1 MFKKILIANR
11 GEIACRIIRTARS
24 MGITTVAVYS
34 DADRDAQHV
43 AIADEAVYI
52 GPSPARDS
60 YLVVDKIIQAALDS
74 GAEAIHPGYGFLSEN
89 ADLCRACAEAGLV
102 FIGPPAEAIA
112 SMGCKSTAKT
122 LMAAAG
128 VATVPGY
135 HGDDQDPE
143 VLKRAA
149 AEIGYPV
156 LLKAAAGG
164 GGKGMRTVV
173 DEGEFDAALA
183 AAMREAQASFNDNR
197 MLIEKYLMQP
207 RHIEIQVFCDA
218 QGGAVHL
225 FERDCSVQR
234 RHQKVIEEAPAP
246 GLAADIRERM
256 GAAAIA
262 AARAIDYR
270 GAGTV
275 EFLLDQRGAF
285 FFMEM
290 NTRLQVEHPVTEM
303 ITGQD
308 LVEWQLR
315 VAAGEPLPCA
325 QQDLQIDGHA
335 FEARIYAED
344 PERDFMPASGR
355 LEQLSAPTESPHV
368 RIDSGVVEGDEVSIY
383 YDPMIAKLI
392 VWDRDR
398 ERALAR
404 LQRALG
410 EYRVGGVSTNV
421 GFLYNLASSRA
432 FRAGEVNTGFID
444 QHSDEIFRRRPLDI
458 DYAAPLAAAALMR
471 QRAEHARRAAE
482 RSWEPSSPWYST
494 CAWGL
499 PEPPLQVEV
508 QGQQRSV
515 AVAEAIDL
523 TPVQSIITVA
533 GFDLLTRDGF
543 FRCAEVP
550 PDFGCDRIAATTES
564 FNAPMNG
571 TLISLLCE
579 PGAAVKGGDTLL
591 VMEAMKMEHAMV
603 APCDGAV
610 REFYFTEGDRVE
622 GGATLLM
629 FEPSE

>member
-1 MFKKILIANR
+1 MFNKILIANR

-34 DADRDAQHV
+34 DADRHAQHV
-43 AIADEAVYI
+43 AIADEAAYI

-89 ADLCRACAEAGLV
+89 ADLCRRCAEAGLV

-135 HGDDQDPE
+135 HGNDQDLE

-218 QGGAVHL
+218 QDGAVHL

-246 GLAADIRERM
+246 GIAADIRERM
-256 GAAAIA
+256 GVAAIA

-344 PERDFMPASGR
+344 PECDFMPASGR
-355 LEQLSAPTESPHV
+355 LEQLLTPTESPHV
-368 RIDSGVVEGDEVSIY
+368 RIDSGVIEGDEVSIY
-383 YDPMIAKLI
+383 YDSMIAKLI
-392 VWDRDR
+392 VWDSDR

-410 EYRVGGVSTNV
+410 DYRIGGVSTNV

-432 FRAGEVNTGFID
+432 FCAGEVNTGFID

-471 QRAEHARRAAE
+471 RRAEKARRAAE

-499 PEPPLQVEV
+499 SEPPLLVQV
-508 QGQQRSV
+508 QGQQLSV
-515 AVAEAIDL
+515 AVAEAVDL
-523 TPVQSIITVA
+523 TPVQSIITAA
-533 GFDLLTRDGF
+533 GFDLVTRDGF

-550 PDFGCDRIAATTES
+550 PDFGCDRAAATPES

-610 REFYFTEGDRVE
+610 SEFYFTEGDRVE

-629 FEPSE
+629 FEPTE